1 MNHPDAD
8 LDHRCVGFIER
19 LSRYVDGEL
28 PAADRRTI
36 ERHLRDCPC
45 CEDVLESLRHTV
57 AVCHEEGRPDLPPN
71 VRERARAR
79 IEELLRN
86 VPARATRAR

>member
-1 MNHPDAD
+1 
-8 LDHRCVGFIER
+8 
-19 LSRYVDGEL
+19 
-28 PAADRRTI
+28 
-36 ERHLRDCPC
+36 
-45 CEDVLESLRHTV
+45 VLESLRHTV

-86 VPARATRAR
+86 VPAREARAR